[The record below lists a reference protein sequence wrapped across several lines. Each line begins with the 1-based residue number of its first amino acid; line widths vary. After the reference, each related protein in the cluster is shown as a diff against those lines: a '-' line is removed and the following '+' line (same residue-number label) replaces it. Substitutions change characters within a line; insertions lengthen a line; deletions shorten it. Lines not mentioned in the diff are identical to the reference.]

1 MAPFFCC
8 LSSDGDAVLGEI
20 IPIRLF
26 LNGFDLSP
34 TFRDVNKKFSV
45 RYYLNLVLVDEDNRR
60 YFKQQEITLFR
71 RREDDLALL
80 GSFIAE
86 SSTAP
91 TMGHQ
96 VSLLSASS
104 SSSPSPLSSHATQS
118 VSPSGGSASPIL
130 AMNPKLL
137 QMPFSS

>member
-1 MAPFFCC
+1 M
-8 LSSDGDAVLGEI
+8 

-34 TFRDVNKKFSV
+34 TFRDVNKKFSI
-45 RYYLNLVLVDEDNRR
+45 RYYLNLVLVDDDNRR

-80 GSFIAE
+80 GGFMSE
-86 SSTAP
+86 SSMA
-91 TMGHQ
+91 
-96 VSLLSASS
+96 SASQRVSTQS
-104 SSSPSPLSSHATQS
+104 SLQSSPSQSSLSHAPRS
-118 VSPSGGSASPIL
+118 ISPSSGHSSPLL

-137 QMPFSS
+137 QTSL